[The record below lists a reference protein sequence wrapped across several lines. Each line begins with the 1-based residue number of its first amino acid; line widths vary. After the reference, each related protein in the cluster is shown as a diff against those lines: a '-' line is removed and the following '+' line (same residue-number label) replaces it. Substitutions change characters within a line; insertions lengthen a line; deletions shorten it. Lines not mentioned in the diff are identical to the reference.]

1 MTRVELAGIF
11 IGVTLFAL
19 GSFAIVVAAMRL
31 RRGSKTLLTFG
42 LWCALYGARLLA
54 LQPPVR
60 VAVGGA
66 PHQWAQFV
74 ALVTYAINVPITIF
88 VGSLLGVGWRRT
100 IRWVVGAVTVFAVV
114 ATATD
119 LIYGIAGVAS
129 RINSWVVLASISIGL
144 VAIVHSYVVRG
155 ERS

>member
-19 GSFAIVVAAMRL
+19 GSVAIVVAAMRL

-60 VAVGGA
+60 TRHLRDQRAN
-66 PHQWAQFV
+66 HDF
-74 ALVTYAINVPITIF
+74 
-88 VGSLLGVGWRRT
+88 
-100 IRWVVGAVTVFAVV
+100 
-114 ATATD
+114 
-119 LIYGIAGVAS
+119 
-129 RINSWVVLASISIGL
+129 
-144 VAIVHSYVVRG
+144 RG
-155 ERS
+155 